1 MKITPTGPVGTTAV
15 RRVSRTAKADRTSS
29 VQAAEAYGAAAPAR
43 EVEDNVSV
51 MGIPHA
57 EITPKVRDALMT
69 LMAEVEQMRRELQ
82 IARERLATLERLAD
96 RDPLIPIA
104 NRRAFVRELTRTM
117 SLAERYGTPSSV
129 VYIDVND
136 FKEINDTFGHSAGD
150 QALKHVATTLLS
162 SVRESDVVGRIGG
175 DEFGVILD
183 RTDQAMAREKADQLA
198 QEIMQAP
205 MEHNGRAVPIH
216 VAVGVYTF
224 TGSEDVGHAL
234 AAADRDMYAQKKKM
248 KKGPRRA

>member
-15 RRVSRTAKADRTSS
+15 RRVSRTSKSSRTSS

-43 EVEDNVSV
+43 EIDDNVSV
-51 MGIPHA
+51 MGIPQA
-57 EITPKVRDALMT
+57 EITPKVRDALMN

-117 SLAERYGTPSSV
+117 ALAERYGTPSSV

-136 FKEINDTFGHSAGD
+136 FKEINDTYGHSAGD
-150 QALKHVATTLLS
+150 EALKHVATLLLN
-162 SVRESDVVGRIGG
+162 SVRESDVVGRLGG

-183 RTDQAMAREKADQLA
+183 RTDQSTAREKAEDLA
-198 QEIMQAP
+198 EQIMAVP
-205 MEHNGRAVPIH
+205 MDYQGRGVPIH

-224 TGSEDVGHAL
+224 TGAEDVGHAL

-248 KKGPRRA
+248 KSGGRSG